1 MTGWRIGYGAGP
13 KEMIKSMNVLQSQSV
28 SGASSISQWAS
39 VAALDGDNSFID
51 EHNKVFKE
59 R

>member
-1 MTGWRIGYGAGP
+1 
-13 KEMIKSMNVLQSQSV
+13 MNVLQSQSV

-59 R
+59 RRDPGRRYVESGERP